1 MLGGVPR
8 MRHGRHLL
16 TTVDLV
22 ATAVF
27 ALEGALAGI
36 VAGLDVFGVLV
47 VGIVTAIAGGIIRD
61 ILIGAIPPASLSQ
74 HRYLVAATI
83 AGVIAIGFQQAAGEI
98 PSWLL
103 TGLDAAGLALF
114 AVAGTAKA
122 LDAGLLPTMAA
133 IMGTITGVGG
143 GTARDIM
150 LGEIPGIL
158 RSDIYAVAAL
168 AGAVVLLLVRRVAD
182 VPLWAAMSAGAATT
196 FALRVAAVAGDWN
209 LPVPG
214 R

>member
-1 MLGGVPR
+1 MPR
-8 MRHGRHLL
+8 PTPRHLL
-16 TTVDLV
+16 TAVDLL

-36 VAGLDVFGVLV
+36 IAGLDVFGVLV
-47 VGIVTAIAGGIIRD
+47 
-61 ILIGAIPPASLSQ
+61 IGAITATGGGIVRDVLIGDIPPAALRQ
-74 HRYLVAATI
+74 HRYLLATLGGGLVAI
-83 AGVIAIGFQQAAGEI
+83 VFQRVTGEI

-103 TGLDAAGLALF
+103 TGLDAAGLGLF

-122 LDAGLLPTMAA
+122 LQFGLLPVMAA

-143 GTARDIM
+143 GTLRDLF
-150 LGEIPGIL
+150 LGEIPAVL
-158 RSDIYAVAAL
+158 RADIYAVAAL
-168 AGAVVLLLVRRVAD
+168 AGAVVLLLVRRVGG
-182 VPLWAAMSAGAATT
+182 PMWAAMAVGAAVT
-196 FALRVAAVAGDWN
+196 FWFRVAAVAGDWN

>member
-1 MLGGVPR
+1 MPR
-8 MRHGRHLL
+8 PTPRHLL
-16 TTVDLV
+16 AAVDLV

-27 ALEGALAGI
+27 ALEGALVGI
-36 VAGLDVFGVLV
+36 VAELDVFGVLV
-47 VGIVTAIAGGIIRD
+47 IGAVTATGGGIVRD
-61 ILIGAIPPASLSQ
+61 VLIGDIPPAALRQ
-74 HRYLVAATI
+74 HRYLAAALGGGLLAI
-83 AGVIAIGFQQAAGEI
+83 AFQGVIGEI

-122 LDAGLLPTMAA
+122 LQFGLLPIMAA

-143 GTARDIM
+143 GTLRDIF
-150 LGEIPGIL
+150 LGEVPAVL
-158 RSDIYAVAAL
+158 RADIYAVAAL
-168 AGAVVLLLVRRVAD
+168 AGALIVLLVRRAGG
-182 VPLWAAMSAGAATT
+182 PLWAAMTVGAAVT
-196 FALRVAAVAGDWN
+196 FTFRVAAVAGDWN

>member
-1 MLGGVPR
+1 MPR
-8 MRHGRHLL
+8 PTPRHLL
-16 TTVDLV
+16 TAVDLL

-47 VGIVTAIAGGIIRD
+47 IGAVTATGGGIVRD
-61 ILIGAIPPASLSQ
+61 VLIGDIPPAALRQ
-74 HRYLVAATI
+74 HRYLVAALG
-83 AGVIAIGFQQAAGEI
+83 AGLAAIVFQGITGEI

-103 TGLDAAGLALF
+103 TGLDAAGLGLF

-122 LDAGLLPTMAA
+122 LQFGLLPVMAA

-143 GTARDIM
+143 GTLRDIF
-150 LGEIPGIL
+150 LGDVPAVL
-158 RSDIYAVAAL
+158 RSDVYALAAL
-168 AGAVVLLLVRRVAD
+168 VGSVVLLVVRRAGG
-182 VPLWAAMSAGAATT
+182 PMWASMALGAAVT
-196 FALRVAAVAGDWN
+196 FSVRVAAAAGDWN